1 MRTVKSETACS
12 SVVRAE
18 SPSDEPRSACLLVSR
33 VYTLYRSH
41 ASIKH
46 KLTLASLKREL
57 SSDLVPLLHA
67 GRRSHSGFLFCM

>member
-33 VYTLYRSH
+33 VYTLYRRSQI
-41 ASIKH
+41 SRIH
-46 KLTLASLKREL
+46 KA
-57 SSDLVPLLHA
+57 
-67 GRRSHSGFLFCM
+67 

>member
-18 SPSDEPRSACLLVSR
+18 SPSDEPRSACLLSSCPA
-33 VYTLYRSH
+33 YTRYTAVLRSH

-57 SSDLVPLLHA
+57 SSDF
-67 GRRSHSGFLFCM
+67 RIR